1 MAYQTGDTILDDE
14 YNVFATGNAGGSA
27 TDSANVNNLWGTGT
41 ADRGY
46 GQSGTLSAVSAG
58 SNVTATQWA
67 TLLSRITS
75 MGNHQGT
82 SLGAMTSP
90 SAGNEIEIIG
100 AISGNISSLHSN
112 RLNKAANG
120 TAEGAVNSDSTG
132 TWVASAIQEVTV
144 TFQSADQ
151 ARYYFNAGGYLQID
165 PQMVSYTSD
174 AKARSWDALTQ
185 MCGNIRFEAQ
195 GTSVSGGSDS
205 ITVTEAHTSTNT
217 TLATTIGYY
226 DMTTA
231 YQTIFVRT
239 LTTGGSPYIAGGAN
253 NVKIEAKSNGTQ
265 GSNSD
270 TGTIITFKISF
281 LDASSDQTSYDKA
294 DYNVLDQ
301 MDGTVRNSV
310 NRIPP
315 SGTYLTNTW
324 GTTTVAQAS
333 ATHT

>member
-14 YNVFATGNAGGSA
+14 YNIFATGAGDGTAS
-27 TDSANVNNLWGTGT
+27 DSANVNNLWGTGT
-41 ADRGY
+41 GDRGY
-46 GQSGTLSAVSAG
+46 GQSGTLSSVSAG
-58 SNVTATQWA
+58 SNVTATQWS

-82 SLGAMTSP
+82 SLGSMTSP

-100 AISGNISSLHSN
+100 AISSNLSSLHSN
-112 RLNKAANG
+112 RLNKAGNG

-132 TWVASAIQEVTV
+132 TWTASAIQEVTV
-144 TFQSADQ
+144 TFDSADE
-151 ARYYFNAGGYLQID
+151 ARYYFNGGGYIQID

-185 MCGNIRFEAQ
+185 MCGTIRLEAQ
-195 GTSVSGGSDS
+195 GTAVSGSSNS
-205 ITVTEAHTSTNT
+205 ITVTEAHTSSQT

-226 DMTTA
+226 DMTTS
-231 YQTIFVRT
+231 YQTIFQRD
-239 LTTGGSPYIAGGAN
+239 LTTSGSPYISGGAN

-270 TGTIITFKISF
+270 AGTIVTFKISF
-281 LDASSDQTSYDKA
+281 LDASTDETSYDKA
-294 DYNVLDQ
+294 DYNVEDE
-301 MDGTVRNSV
+301 MDGTVRNTF
-310 NRIPP
+310 NRVPP
-315 SGTYLTNTW
+315 STTYLSATW
-324 GTTTVAQAS
+324 GTTAVAQAS